1 MPRGHTRRLGNEG
14 KTLRPGLIRLTAR
27 SGIEQ
32 PRALLHLVNTRR
44 FAKQSVVILGLHDF
58 DFPQY
63 LEFHKRRWIFT
74 R

>member
-1 MPRGHTRRLGNEG
+1 MHRGQARRLVNKR
-14 KTLRPGLIRLTAR
+14 KTLRYGPIRLTAR
-27 SGIEQ
+27 SRIEQ
-32 PRALLHLVNTRR
+32 PRALLHLANTQR
-44 FAKQSVVILGLHDF
+44 FAKQSVVILGLDDF